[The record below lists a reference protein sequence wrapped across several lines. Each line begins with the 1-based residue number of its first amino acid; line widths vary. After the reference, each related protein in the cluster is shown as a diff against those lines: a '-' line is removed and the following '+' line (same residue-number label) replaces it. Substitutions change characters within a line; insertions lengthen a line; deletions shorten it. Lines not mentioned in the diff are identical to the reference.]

1 MYNKSELQNKATLI
15 TIPNENTNAV
25 TVLVMFPVGS
35 RYETQETNGIS
46 HFIEHIMFKG
56 TEKRP
61 TTLDISRELDGLGA
75 EYNAY
80 TSKDYTGYYVRIDAT
95 KIETALDIVSDML
108 WNSKFDAEEIEREK
122 GVIAEE
128 LHMYEDNPMM
138 DIEELLEAQI
148 FHGSP
153 LGWKIGGTDKII
165 HTFTREQMVGFRD
178 RFYTPDQM
186 TVVVAGNMP
195 ENINERAEHFFGGA
209 QREPSNNID
218 YIRHEFVDSPQ
229 VAVKWKETEQAVMMA
244 GFPAYSYTDD
254 KLYAL
259 KLLHVIMGG
268 TMSSRLFIEVRERR
282 GLAYVVK
289 TDVSPYHETGA
300 FSVKSGLLPDKCG
313 DALKTIMSELQK
325 VKEHGVTEQ
334 ELAQAKQHMRGR
346 IMLAMENS
354 SALAEWYAKQWSLKG
369 TADTPEEQL
378 AKLDAVTRD
387 DIKKVAQEVIQFDK
401 MKVATIGPFKDESV
415 FTQAIQE
422 AVGEKVTA

>member
-1 MYNKSELQNKATLI
+1 MYQKTELQNSSTLI
-15 TIPNENTNAV
+15 TIPNPNTQAV

-35 RYETQETNGIS
+35 RYETKELNGVS

-61 TTLDISRELDGLGA
+61 TTLDISKELDGLGA

-95 KIETALDIVSDML
+95 KIETAMDIVSDML
-108 WNSKFDAEEIEREK
+108 WNSKFDADEIEREK

-165 HTFTREQMVGFRD
+165 HTFTREAMVDFRD

-195 ENINERAEHFFGGA
+195 ANINDRVEHYFGGA
-209 QREPSNNID
+209 QREPSQNID
-218 YIRHEFVDSPQ
+218 FIKHEFVDSPQ

-244 GFPAYSYTDD
+244 GFPAYAYTDD

-259 KLLHVIMGG
+259 KLLHVILGG

-282 GLAYVVK
+282 GLAYVIR

-300 FSVKSGLLPDKCG
+300 FSVKAGLLPEKCG
-313 DALKTIMSELQK
+313 DALKTIISELQK
-325 VKEHGVTEQ
+325 VKTEGVTAE

-346 IMLAMENS
+346 IMLALENS
-354 SALAEWYAKQWSLKG
+354 STLAEWYAKQWALKG
-369 TADTPEEQL
+369 TADTPEQQL
-378 AKLDAVTRD
+378 AKLDAVTLD
-387 DIKKVAQEVIQFDK
+387 DILNVAQEVIQFEK

-415 FTQAIQE
+415 FSNAIAE
-422 AVGEKVTA
+422 SV